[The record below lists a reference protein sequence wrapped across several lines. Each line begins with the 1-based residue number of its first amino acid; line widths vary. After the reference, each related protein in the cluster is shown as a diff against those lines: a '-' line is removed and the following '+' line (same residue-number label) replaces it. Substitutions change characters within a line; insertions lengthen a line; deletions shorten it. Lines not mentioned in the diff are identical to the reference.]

1 MEENEKNGFN
11 YDENDELSDE
21 QYFADNSEMMEKVI
35 SGTVGTDRNDEM
47 EKSEFESLDGIS
59 DAESDEDVYEYRVTS
74 ITEAWLKIEC
84 GIKNEMSKTEIK
96 FEYRGET
103 LKGVCMQKMPN
114 SRWEYIFLV
123 QPVVKGRKASTAEK
137 KLRKINVLEAT
148 LL

>member
-1 MEENEKNGFN
+1 MEENTKNGFN

-35 SGTVGTDRNDEM
+35 SGTVSTDRNDEM
-47 EKSEFESLDGIS
+47 EEPEYEPLDDTLDGEQS
-59 DAESDEDVYEYRVTS
+59 DDEADEYRVTS
-74 ITEAWLKIEC
+74 ITEAWLRIEC
-84 GIKNEMSKTEIK
+84 GIKNELSKTEIK
-96 FEYRGET
+96 FDYRGET

-114 SRWEYIFLV
+114 SRWDYIFLV
-123 QPVVKGRKASTAEK
+123 QPVMKGRKTGTEK

>member
-1 MEENEKNGFN
+1 MEENLKNGFN

-35 SGTVGTDRNDEM
+35 SGTVGTDRNEEM
-47 EKSEFESLDGIS
+47 EEPEFETLDNSS
-59 DAESDEDVYEYRVTS
+59 DAESSDDDAEEYRVTS
-74 ITEAWLKIEC
+74 ITETWLKNEC
-84 GIKNEMSKTEIK
+84 EIKNELSKTEIK
-96 FEYRGET
+96 FDYRGET

-123 QPVVKGRKASTAEK
+123 QPVVKGRKAGTEK

>member
-1 MEENEKNGFN
+1 MEENLKNGFN

-35 SGTVGTDRNDEM
+35 SGTVGTDRSDEM
-47 EKSEFESLDGIS
+47 EEPESEPLDDS
-59 DAESDEDVYEYRVTS
+59 DSAESGDDKEEYRVTS

-114 SRWEYIFLV
+114 SRWDYIFLV
-123 QPVVKGRKASTAEK
+123 QPVVKGRKAGTAEK